1 MNEMTSAMSLLDP
14 QVMQDPF
21 PLYQWAHANS
31 PVIELPET
39 GMKIVMNYEMC
50 SEAAGRV
57 EDFSNDFSSVLSG
70 ALAED
75 PDVSGILKEGWPQIN
90 TLLTAD
96 PPVHTRFRKLVNL
109 AFSMPRVNA
118 LESGIRDKV
127 NKLIDGFIDNEV
139 NGQGECDFVT
149 DFSVGLPVQVICE
162 QLGFAAEERENVKR
176 WSDAFADRLGHMIP
190 RERELECAREI
201 VEFQKALKIQID
213 ARRAAPTDDLLS
225 DVVNARLDGE
235 TPLNDAEIMSVAQ
248 QLMVAGN
255 ETTTHALAGG
265 IVHLAR
271 NPEQQAKV
279 RANPALAGNMIE
291 EVLRLDTPTAG
302 MWRLVMRD
310 CDLGG
315 HSFKAGSMIMLR
327 YAAANRDPAKYPDP
341 DAFDV
346 ERTNA
351 RTHLAFGK
359 GIHMCVGNMLSR
371 KEMTVAFTQLL
382 ARLDDI
388 RIKDGAELAVSPNLL
403 LRGYISVPIT
413 FTKAAEKAVA

>member
-1 MNEMTSAMSLLDP
+1 MNEMTTAKSLLDP
-14 QVMQDPF
+14 EVMQNPF

-31 PVIELPET
+31 PVIDLPET
-39 GMKIVMNYEMC
+39 GMKVIMGYAMC
-50 SEAAGRV
+50 SEATGRV
-57 EDFSNDFSSVLSG
+57 EDFSNAFNTVLSG

-75 PDVSGILKEGWPQIN
+75 PEVSGILKEGWPQIN

-118 LESGIRDKV
+118 LEEGIRAKV
-127 NKLIDGFIDNEV
+127 NALIDGFIDK
-139 NGQGECDFVT
+139 GECDFVEA
-149 DFSVGLPVQVICE
+149 FAVGLPVQVICE
-162 QLGFAAEERENVKR
+162 QLGFAPSEQADVKR

-201 VEFQKALKIQID
+201 VEFQQQLKVKMD
-213 ARRAAPTDDLLS
+213 ARRANPTDDLLS
-225 DVVNARLDGE
+225 DVVNARLEGE
-235 TPLNDAEIMSVAQ
+235 TPLDDAEVMSIAQ

-265 IVHLAR
+265 IVHLAQ
-271 NPEQQAKV
+271 NPEQQAKA
-279 RANPALAGNMIE
+279 RANPALIPNMIE

-302 MWRLVMRD
+302 MWRVVMRD
-310 CDLGG
+310 CELGG
-315 HSFKAGSMIMLR
+315 YQFKGGSMVMLR
-327 YAAANRDPAKYPDP
+327 YASANRDPAKYPDP
-341 DAFDV
+341 DKFDV
-346 ERTNA
+346 ERSNA

-371 KEMTVAFTQLL
+371 KEMTVAFTALL

-388 RIKDGAELAVSPNLL
+388 RLKEGAELKVSPNLL
-403 LRGYISVPIT
+403 LRGFVEVPIT
-413 FTKAAEKAVA
+413 FRKAAA

>member
-1 MNEMTSAMSLLDP
+1 MNDMTIAKSLLDP
-14 QVMQDPF
+14 EVMQNPF

-31 PVIELPET
+31 PVIDLPET
-39 GMKIVMNYEMC
+39 GMKVVMGYEMC

-70 ALAED
+70 ALSED
-75 PDVSGILKEGWPQIN
+75 PDVSGILAEGWPQIN

-118 LESGIRDKV
+118 LEEGIRAKV
-127 NKLIDGFIDNEV
+127 NKLIDGFIDK
-139 NGQGECDFVT
+139 GECDFVEE
-149 DFSVGLPVQVICE
+149 FSVGLPVQVICE
-162 QLGFAAEERENVKR
+162 QLGFAPSDHANVKR

-201 VEFQKALKIQID
+201 VEFQKQIKVKID
-213 ARRAAPTDDLLS
+213 ARRANPTDDLLS
-225 DVVNARLDGE
+225 DVVNARLEGE
-235 TPLNDAEIMSVAQ
+235 TPLNDAEIMSIAQ

-265 IVHLAR
+265 IVHLAQ
-271 NPEQQAKV
+271 NPEQQAKA
-279 RANPALAGNMIE
+279 RANPALVGNMVE

-302 MWRLVMRD
+302 MWRVVMRD
-310 CDLGG
+310 CELGG
-315 HSFKAGSMIMLR
+315 YQFKAGSMIMLR
-327 YAAANRDPAKYPDP
+327 YASANRDPAKYPDP
-341 DAFDV
+341 DKFDV
-346 ERTNA
+346 ERANA

-371 KEMTVAFTQLL
+371 KEMTVAFTALL
-382 ARLDDI
+382 ARLEDI
-388 RIKDGAELAVSPNLL
+388 RIKDGAELKVSPNLL
-403 LRGYISVPIT
+403 LRGYTAVPIT
-413 FTKAAEKAVA
+413 FKKAAA